1 MTDLGFIIFIIILL
15 FVYFIIP
22 FTVLLIILP
31 KIKKARKNSKD
42 TYSSINCNPS
52 SSEHLYFIDMPRQ
65 DIIEILSVH
74 DVYSDFSPAVMQL
87 TLRDSS
93 SESIYHITIE
103 EIEGGCIVKALLLGR
118 SYRNTSH
125 MKLNSF
131 FKERLGAKGYS
142 HEEYY
147 RNPSH
152 PKEE

>member
-52 SSEHLYFIDMPRQ
+52 SSEHLYFVDMPRQ

-74 DVYSDFSPAVMQL
+74 DVYSDFNSAGMQL

-93 SESIYHITIE
+93 SESIYRITIE

-142 HEEYY
+142 YEKYHQ
-147 RNPSH
+147 NS
-152 PKEE
+152 K